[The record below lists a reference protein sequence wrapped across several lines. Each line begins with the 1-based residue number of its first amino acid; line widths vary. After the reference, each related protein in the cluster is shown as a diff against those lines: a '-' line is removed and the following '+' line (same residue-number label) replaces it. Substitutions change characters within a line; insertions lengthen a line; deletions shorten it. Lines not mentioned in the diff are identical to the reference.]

1 MATFEQPTNS
11 VDPNNNIVRNWL
23 TGIGVAL
30 VVIVG
35 ITFALH
41 RKETLAPLMAGDEAS
56 SAASTSTANASSSTA
71 NVSTNIS
78 PSTQTIASM
87 GETVYATD
95 QKAGNSVAIDS
106 MSLTRKSWIA
116 IKDTKGYILG
126 AGLFQAGA
134 TSGVVPLLRAT
145 TAGERYEVLIY
156 VDDTDKIFDLHKDML
171 VVSADGSP
179 VGSAFS
185 AQ

>member
-1 MATFEQPTNS
+1 MATFEQPSN

-41 RKETLAPLMAGDEAS
+41 RKETLAPLLAGDEATTTS
-56 SAASTSTANASSSTA
+56 STSTMNTPSSTTGFPS
-71 NVSTNIS
+71 STI
-78 PSTQTIASM
+78 PSTQTTASM
-87 GETVYATD
+87 GETVYAAD
-95 QKAGNSVAIDS
+95 QKAGDSVSIDS

-126 AGLFQAGA
+126 AGLFPAGA

-156 VDDTDKIFDLHKDML
+156 VDDTDKVFDLHKDML
-171 VVSADGSP
+171 VVAADGSP
-179 VGSAFS
+179 VGSAFN
-185 AQ
+185 AK